1 MSKKDYIDAV
11 NEIGVSGKTKEETIN
26 KVKATQTKRVYNKM

>member
-11 NEIGVSGKTKEETIN
+11 NEIKVSDELKKETFN
-26 KVKATQTKRVYNKM
+26 KIKQTPKKRR

>member
-11 NEIGVSGKTKEETIN
+11 NEIQVDEKLKKETFEKVIGKLQI
-26 KVKATQTKRVYNKM
+26 

>member
-11 NEIGVSGKTKEETIN
+11 NEIKVDEKLKKETFEKASEKT
-26 KVKATQTKRVYNKM
+26 VQ